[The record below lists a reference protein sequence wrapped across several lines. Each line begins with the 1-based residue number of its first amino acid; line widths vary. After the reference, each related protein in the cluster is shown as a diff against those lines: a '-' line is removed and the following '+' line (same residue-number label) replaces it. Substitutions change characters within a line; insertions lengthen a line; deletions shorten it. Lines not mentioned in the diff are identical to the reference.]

1 MIGKLT
7 PVPEQG
13 FIGNKKAHALPGEYD
28 TSLGGAAARN
38 NEVTH
43 RLEVGPDHVADAG
56 VMIDDKEAIKLAHHT
71 SHLYRRECARPLVDL
86 GKSCLSAVDA

>member
-28 TSLGGAAARN
+28 TSLGGAAARY

-43 RLEVGPDHVADAG
+43 RLEVGADQSR
-56 VMIDDKEAIKLAHHT
+56 T
-71 SHLYRRECARPLVDL
+71 SA
-86 GKSCLSAVDA
+86 S